1 MYKRIKAAAIA
12 MVMAMGMTCAFGC
25 GGGNESVSSPEDDS
39 SSVSSAETE
48 TIKYTKISGEENF
61 TLAPD
66 EKKTVMIGRDIGEA
80 NYFSIELTT
89 TENLEGSFNYAASDN
104 SDERKTEL
112 FFIDAEAKEP
122 FNQLIDWFSRVGEPT
137 RESEDQLYKIPET
150 WYERKEYKKTV
161 DSVTFTNK
169 GENSATVAISSIK
182 VAKRDMVLDKTV
194 YIQND
199 YIKAGVNLGW
209 GGGVG
214 FLTRT
219 DKNVQQ
225 VVVGDKNMVGVN
237 YANKDGAK
245 LIGDHVNLINSSTA
259 GRSAQVS
266 LYGKNTD
273 DDTYTRAI
281 YRTTK
286 ASWCYNPVQCGD
298 QWDTH
303 SQVVDYRISDT
314 EIYVKTRPRDWAP
327 CETTK
332 AYTECTYTLVGKCIK
347 AKNRFYDWSGL
358 THDKY
363 ENGELVPNRRN
374 QEMPALSAVVPLHTM
389 VLYEGDSPW
398 TNANLT
404 RRENLGYWSVA
415 SGQAGEYLS
424 TSKARECWAAWFN
437 DDDFG
442 LGLFVPQIEKAVA
455 GRHLNYN
462 LSFTGAADKQ
472 IQFNYL
478 TFLGVFAL
486 ESYEPLDY
494 EFYLTCDNVTNM
506 RKTFKKLNE
515 TEGVGNANVL
525 EWQQKRME
533 SLK

>member
-1 MYKRIKAAAIA
+1 MRKKITAAALA
-12 MVMAMGMTCAFGC
+12 VALTFAVGC
-25 GGGNESVSSPEDDS
+25 GGKDS
-39 SSVSSAETE
+39 SGGDDKPDVPPTETE
-48 TIKYTKISGEENF
+48 VIKYTDILGEQKF
-61 TLAPD
+61 TLAPN
-66 EKKTVMIGRDIGEA
+66 EKKTILIGRDIGEA
-80 NYFSIELTT
+80 NYFSLDLTSD
-89 TENLEGSFNYAASDN
+89 ENLEGSLNYADSKN
-104 SDERKTEL
+104 TDERKSEA
-112 FFIDAEAKEP
+112 FFIEANSEQP
-122 FNQLIDWFSRVGEPT
+122 FNQLIDWFSRMGEPV
-137 RESEDQLYKIPET
+137 RENENQLYKIPET
-150 WYERKEYKKTV
+150 WYERKEYDKTV
-161 DSVTFTNK
+161 DSLTLTNK
-169 GENSATVAISSIK
+169 GEKAATVAILSLK
-182 VAKRDMVLDKTV
+182 VAKRNMVLDKTV
-194 YIQND
+194 YMENE

-214 FLTRT
+214 FLTRV

-237 YANKDGAK
+237 YSKKDGAK
-245 LIGDHVNLINSSTA
+245 LVGDHVNLINSSTA

-266 LYGKNTD
+266 LYGKNVD

-286 ASWCYNPVQCGD
+286 APWCYNPVQCGD

-303 SQVVDYRISDT
+303 SQVVDYRISAT

-332 AYTECTYTLVGKCIK
+332 SYTECTYTLDGKVVK
-347 AKNRFYDWSGL
+347 AKNRYYDWTGL
-358 THDKY
+358 VHDKY

-374 QEMPALSAVVPLHTM
+374 QEIPALSAVVPLHTM

-398 TNANLT
+398 TGANLT
-404 RRENLGYWSVA
+404 RRDNLGYWSVA

-424 TSKARECWAAWFN
+424 TSKARECWAAWVN

-486 ESYEPLDY
+486 ESYVPLEY
-494 EFYLTCDNVTNM
+494 EFYLTCDNVTSM
-506 RKTFKKLNE
+506 RKTFRTLNE

-525 EWQQKRME
+525 EWQQKR
-533 SLK
+533 